1 MTTPTPTDSVPLYRD
16 ASKPVTERL
25 ADLLGRM
32 TTIEKAA
39 QLGSAWVFQ
48 LAAGTTLVD
57 GAPALLEHGLGQVT
71 RVSGASNVAS
81 ADAARV
87 ANAIQRH
94 LVEQTR
100 LGIPAIIHEEVC
112 AGLMARGATVFP
124 QPIGLASTW
133 DPSLVERM
141 ATIVRTEMRA
151 IGAHQGLSPVLDVC
165 RDPRWGRIEETFG
178 EDPHLVAM
186 MGNAFVRG
194 LQGGALDEGVVA
206 TAKHFVGY
214 GASQGGLNWAPAHIP
229 TRELLEVYLHPFE
242 AAVRTAGLRSVMNAY
257 NELDG
262 IPCGASHE
270 LLTGILRDEWGFDGY
285 VVADYFS
292 VRQLENYHHLAA
304 DAAEAAAVALAAGL
318 DVELPMTD
326 CYGAALVDAVDA
338 GIVAIEILDRAVER
352 VLRTKFEL
360 GLFECP
366 FVDVDRAASV
376 VGAPSAHQFARSLAS
391 QTIVLLR
398 NDGTLPIEA
407 TTTSTIAVIGPNA
420 DNPRNLF
427 GDYSYAAHVE
437 TLLEMRDT
445 DNVFHVPIPDDL
457 DLDADVVGERTVVLA
472 IRAAFPTATV
482 RTTPGCTVN
491 GIDRDGFDDAVRLAV
506 ESDIAVMVMGDKAG
520 LTVDATCGESRDR
533 SSLDLPGVQE
543 ELLRAVLATGTPVIL
558 VLVAGRPC
566 GSVHAHERCAAVVAA
581 WLPGDEGAAAIADV
595 LSGAVNPGGKLPVS
609 FPRTAGHVP
618 VYYRQKRSGGRSHW
632 KGDYVDAAVSP
643 LYPFGHGLSYT
654 SFELTASLPSPTTIG
669 HDGEVT
675 VVVTVTNTGS
685 RDGDEVVQLYTR
697 DPRASVT
704 RPVLELKAF
713 ARVSVGG
720 GEHRTV
726 TFTVHAGQLGFY
738 DRQLR
743 YVLEPGEIEVH
754 IGTSVTDLD
763 HAGTFT
769 IVTINGALE
778 VDKVF
783 DAQVQITDSDGAP
796 PRQESA

>member
-1 MTTPTPTDSVPLYRD
+1 MTTPTPTGSVPLYRD
-16 ASKPVTERL
+16 ASRSIPERVD
-25 ADLLGRM
+25 DLLGRM
-32 TTIEKAA
+32 TTVEKAA

-48 LAAGTTLVD
+48 LAAGTALT
-57 GAPALLEHGLGQVT
+57 PAAAALMEHGLGQVT
-71 RVSGASNVAS
+71 RVSGASNVVA

-87 ANAIQRH
+87 ANEIQRH
-94 LVEQTR
+94 LLEETR
-100 LGIPAIIHEEVC
+100 LGVPAIVHEEVC
-112 AGLMARGATVFP
+112 AGLMARGATVFS

-133 DPSLVERM
+133 DPSLIERM
-141 ATIVRTEMRA
+141 AAVVRAEMRA

-194 LQGGALDEGVVA
+194 LQGPTLDDGVVA

-229 TRELLEVYLHPFE
+229 ARELREVYLHPFE

-285 VVADYFS
+285 VVADYFA
-292 VRQLENYHHLAA
+292 VRQLESYHHLAA
-304 DAAEAAAVALAAGL
+304 DSPEAASMALSAGL

-326 CYGAALVDAVDA
+326 CYGESLVDAVDA
-338 GIVAIEILDRAVER
+338 GIVGTEILDRAVER

-366 FVDVDRAASV
+366 FVDVAAATAA
-376 VGAPSAHQFARSLAS
+376 VGAAAGREFARVLAS
-391 QTIVLLR
+391 QSIVLLR
-398 NDGTLPIEA
+398 NDGTLPIA
-407 TTTSTIAVIGPNA
+407 PTTTATIAVIGPNA
-420 DNPRNLF
+420 DDPRNLF

-437 TLLEMRDT
+437 SLLETRDS
-445 DNVFHVPIPDDL
+445 DNVFNIPLPDDL
-457 DLDADVVGERTVVLA
+457 DLDVDIVGERTVFRA
-472 IRAAFPTATV
+472 IVAAFPAADV
-482 RTTPGCTVN
+482 RTTQGCSVN
-491 GIDRDGFDDAVRLAV
+491 GPDRAGFAEAVRLAAA
-506 ESDIAVMVMGDKAG
+506 SDIAVMVMGDKAG
-520 LTVDATCGESRDR
+520 LTADSTCGESRDR
-533 SSLDLPGVQE
+533 SSLDLPGAQE
-543 ELLRAVLATGTPVIL
+543 ELLRAVLATGTPVVL
-558 VLVAGRPC
+558 VLVAGRPS
-566 GSVHAHERCAAVVAA
+566 GSVDAHERCAAVVAA

-595 LSGAVNPGGKLPVS
+595 LSGAVNPGAKLPVS
-609 FPRTAGHVP
+609 VPRSAGHIP

-643 LYPFGHGLSYT
+643 LYSFGHGLSYT
-654 SFELTASLPSPTTIG
+654 SFELAASNPTPATVG

-675 VVVTVTNTGS
+675 VTATLTNTGS

-713 ARVSVGG
+713 ARLSV
-720 GEHRTV
+720 
-726 TFTVHAGQLGFY
+726 A
-738 DRQLR
+738 
-743 YVLEPGEIEVH
+743 
-754 IGTSVTDLD
+754 
-763 HAGTFT
+763 
-769 IVTINGALE
+769 
-778 VDKVF
+778 
-783 DAQVQITDSDGAP
+783 
-796 PRQESA
+796 